1 MKFIFLILL
10 LCAVANAENLVA
22 APDMGALP
30 EAPISRPFWS
40 FENKVDFGILGG
52 LITADSITTQRG
64 LNEGLRERNP
74 LMRPFV
80 TRGAIGQA
88 EGSALGMGAALGT
101 AYLLHRT
108 HHYKAERIMM
118 RLMLGGEGA
127 MVGNNIAAIR

>member
-22 APDMGALP
+22 VPDMGPLP
-30 EAPISRPFWS
+30 EAPIYPPFWS

-64 LNEGLRERNP
+64 LNEGLSERNP

-80 TRGAIGQA
+80 RRGAVGQA
-88 EGSALGMGAALGT
+88 AGSALGMGAVMGT

-108 HHYKAERIMM
+108 HHYKAERITM

-127 MVGNNIAAIR
+127 VVGNNIAAIR